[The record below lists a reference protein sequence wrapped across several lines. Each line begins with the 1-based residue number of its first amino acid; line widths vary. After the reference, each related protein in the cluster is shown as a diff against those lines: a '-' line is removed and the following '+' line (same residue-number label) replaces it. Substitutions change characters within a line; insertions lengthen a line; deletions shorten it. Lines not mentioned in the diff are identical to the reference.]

1 MTTKLRGNLMLF
13 LTALIWGVSFVAQKA
28 GMEYIGPFTFNGI
41 RFLVGSL
48 VLIPVILIL
57 GGMQKNKGA
66 SQNNDGSL
74 FTADGSAAE
83 GKEPESAAVKYEKK
97 NLILG
102 GLYCGIVLFIASSL
116 QQIGILYTTAG
127 KAGFI
132 TALYIVL
139 VPILGLIIGRKVRP
153 ILWVCVAI
161 AAVGLYLLCV
171 KEGFSIGKGD
181 LLVIACALGYAIH
194 ILVIDHFS
202 PKTDGV
208 KMSCIQFFIAGVL
221 SLPFMVIFETIDWS
235 NIIACWMPILYSGV
249 MSCGVAY
256 TLQIIGQ
263 KYTEPT
269 VASLILSLESVFAVI
284 AGIILLSE
292 QVSPREL
299 LGCAV
304 MFAAILLA
312 QLPSKEERI
321 PNTEKL

>member
-1 MTTKLRGNLMLF
+1 MEQIMTTKLRGNLMLF
-13 LTALIWGVSFVAQKA
+13 LTALIWGVSFVSQKA
-28 GMEYIGPFTFNGI
+28 GMEYIGPYTFNGV
-41 RFLVGSL
+41 RFLVGSA
-48 VLIPVILIL
+48 VLIPVILALDGIQKKKDAAVQQVTVSNDEVTQPAAIRYERKDLLL
-57 GGMQKNKGA
+57 GGI
-66 SQNNDGSL
+66 S
-74 FTADGSAAE
+74 
-83 GKEPESAAVKYEKK
+83 
-97 NLILG
+97 
-102 GLYCGIVLFIASSL
+102 CGIVLFIASSL

-139 VPILGLIIGRKVRP
+139 VPILGLLFGSKVRP
-153 ILWVCVAI
+153 ILWFCVAM
-161 AAVGLYLLCV
+161 AAAGLYLLCV
-171 KEGFSIGKGD
+171 KEDFTIGRGD
-181 LLVIACALGYAIH
+181 LLVIACALGFAIH

-202 PKTDGV
+202 PKVDGV

-235 NIIACWMPILYSGV
+235 NIFACWLPILYSGV

-256 TLQIIGQ
+256 TLQIVGQ

-284 AGIILLSE
+284 AGIILLGE
-292 QVSPREL
+292 QVPPREL

-321 PNTEKL
+321 TNIEKV